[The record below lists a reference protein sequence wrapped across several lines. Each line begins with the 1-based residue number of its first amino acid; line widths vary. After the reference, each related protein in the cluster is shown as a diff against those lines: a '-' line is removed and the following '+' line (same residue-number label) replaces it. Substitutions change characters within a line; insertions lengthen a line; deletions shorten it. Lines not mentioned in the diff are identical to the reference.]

1 MRVKEIEMKN
11 KEAEKLVCPFM
22 SNQFGT
28 GSGLTYP
35 KETLC
40 ITSKCMA
47 WEAEAE
53 YKEKKGTT
61 DLIKEKSA
69 DSGNC
74 KKLQ

>member
-1 MRVKEIEMKN
+1 MKES
-11 KEAEKLVCPFM
+11 EAEKLVCPFI
-22 SNQFGT
+22 S
-28 GSGLTYP
+28 TYFP
-35 KETLC
+35 SSIGNKERGFKKC
-40 ITSKCMA
+40 ISSQCIA

-74 KKLQ
+74 KMMQQNKVY